1 MKKLTAGILT
11 VMLGIVAANSADASI
26 ASKGYVDAQVKT
38 SVSNATFETFKTEN
52 TANIADAKKA
62 GTDANNALEAY
73 KTTASDTFATQ
84 TALSDGLK
92 TKQNTLTAADFV
104 KDGTGNV
111 VTGVTVGDDGKIKY
125 TTASV
130 ATSAELGNLQTTV
143 ASHTT
148 ALDKL
153 NGTAET
159 DGSVAKSIADAVA
172 KTTTA
177 YEAAD
182 ATTLQS
188 AKDYADGLAGNYATA
203 AQGAKA
209 DTAVQPTAIA
219 DMETKTNAAATYA
232 TKAALEG
239 VDGKFAN
246 YTTTADMNT
255 KLEAKA
261 DKTTIGTVPEGKTVV
276 KMIEE
281 AQTSATYDD
290 TALKGRVDTIEK
302 SAAYTSGITAAGVAQ
317 IETNKTGV
325 ADNKAKV
332 EAVTKDLAD
341 NYTKTA
347 NLSDLAKATIPA
359 TCTDP
364 NAANGCALILK
375 NGVYSWEVVERD
387 AAEK

>member
-38 SVSNATFETFKTEN
+38 SVSNETFNTFKTEN
-52 TANIADAKKA
+52 TAAIEAAKQA
-62 GTDANNALEAY
+62 GTDASDALNAY
-73 KTTASDTFATQ
+73 KTTASDTFATK
-84 TALSDGLK
+84 TALSDGLA

-111 VTGVTVGDDGKIKY
+111 VTSVTVGDDGKIKY
-125 TTASV
+125 TTESV

-143 ASHTT
+143 AGHTT
-148 ALDKL
+148 ALGTL

-159 DGSVAKSIADAVA
+159 EGSVANSIANA
-172 KTTTA
+172 
-177 YEAAD
+177 
-182 ATTLQS
+182 L
-188 AKDYADGLAGNYATA
+188 KD
-203 AQGAKA
+203 
-209 DTAVQPTAIA
+209 
-219 DMETKTNAAATYA
+219 
-232 TKAALEG
+232 
-239 VDGKFAN
+239 
-246 YTTTADMNT
+246 YTTTANMNT
-255 KLEAKA
+255 ALDKKA
-261 DKTTIGTVPEGKTVV
+261 DKTTVADDLAKKQDKLTAGTNITIGTDGTISSTYTYDDSGVKADVAKNANAISAMDTAYKAADTAINTKIGTVPEGKNVV
-276 KMIEE
+276 TMIEE
-281 AQTSATYDD
+281 AKTSATYDD

-325 ADNKAKV
+325 AENKAAV
-332 EAVTKDLAD
+332 AAVTKDLAD

-347 NLSDLAKATIPA
+347 SLSDLAKATIPA

>member
-26 ASKGYVDAQVKT
+26 ASKGYVDAQVGAKVST
-38 SVSNATFETFKTEN
+38 SDFETFKGTN
-52 TANIADAKKA
+52 TTAIEAAKKA
-62 GTDANNALEAY
+62 GTDASAALETY
-73 KTTASDTFATQ
+73 KTDASNTFATQ

-125 TTASV
+125 STASV
-130 ATSAELGNLQTTV
+130 ATSAELGNLQTKV
-143 ASHTT
+143 GEHTT

-159 DGSVAKSIADAVA
+159 VGSVAKSIADAISGEV
-172 KTTTA
+172 KR
-177 YEAAD
+177 AD
-182 ATTLQS
+182 A
-188 AKDYADGLAGNYATA
+188 AYATA
-203 AQGAKA
+203 AQGALA
-209 DTAVQPTAIA
+209 DTAVQPAAIA

-232 TKAALEG
+232 TQAALTT

-246 YTTTADMNT
+246 YTTTENMNT
-255 KLEAKA
+255 ALGAKA
-261 DKTTIGTVPEGKTVV
+261 DKSTIGTVPEGKTVV
-276 KMIEE
+276 TMIEE
-281 AQTSATYDD
+281 AKTSATYDD

-325 ADNKAKV
+325 ADNKAAVEKV
-332 EAVTKDLAD
+332 AAD
-341 NYTKTA
+341 VASLGT
-347 NLSDLAKATIPA
+347 LAKAAPGNCAEPTKK
-359 TCTDP
+359 
-364 NAANGCALILK
+364 CALVFDGT
-375 NGVYSWEVVERD
+375 NYTWEVIERD
-387 AAEK
+387 AENK

>member
-38 SVSNATFETFKTEN
+38 SVSNETFNTFKTEN
-52 TANIADAKKA
+52 TAAIDAAKKA
-62 GTDANNALEAY
+62 GTDASAALETY
-73 KTTASDTFATQ
+73 KTEASNTFATQ
-84 TALSDGLK
+84 TALSDGLGN
-92 TKQNTLTAADFV
+92 KQNKLTAADFV

-125 TTASV
+125 TTESV

-172 KTTTA
+172 KTKTA

-209 DTAVQPTAIA
+209 DTAVQPAAIA
-219 DMETKTNAAATYA
+219 DMETKANAAATYA
-232 TKAALEG
+232 TQAALTT

-281 AQTSATYDD
+281 AKTSATYDD

-325 ADNKAKV
+325 AEN
-332 EAVTKDLAD
+332 
-341 NYTKTA
+341 KTA
-347 NLSDLAKATIPA
+347 VEKVAADVASLGTLAKAAPGECASSTKK
-359 TCTDP
+359 
-364 NAANGCALILK
+364 CALVFDGT
-375 NGVYSWEVVERD
+375 NYTWEVIERD
-387 AAEK
+387 AENQ

>member
-38 SVSNATFETFKTEN
+38 SVSNETFNTFKTEN
-52 TANIADAKKA
+52 TAAIEAAKKV
-62 GTDANNALEAY
+62 GTDANTALEAY
-73 KTTASDTFATQ
+73 KTTASSTFATQ
-84 TALSDGLK
+84 TALSDGLGN
-92 TKQNTLTAADFV
+92 KQNKLTAADFV

-125 TTASV
+125 TTENV
-130 ATSAELGNLQTTV
+130 ATSAELGTLRTTV
-143 ASHTT
+143 DGHTT
-148 ALDKL
+148 KLDTL
-153 NGTAET
+153 TGDG
-159 DGSVAKSIADAVA
+159 DGSVEKSIADAVA
-172 KTTTA
+172 STKKA

-209 DTAVQPTAIA
+209 DTAVQPAEIA
-219 DMETKTNAAATYA
+219 DMETKTHATATYA
-232 TKAALEG
+232 TQTALEG

-261 DKTTIGTVPEGKTVV
+261 DKSTIGEVPADKTVV

-281 AQTSATYDD
+281 AKTAASGDT
-290 TALKGRVDTIEK
+290 TALQARVKTIED
-302 SAAYTSGITAAGVAQ
+302 SAVMASGINTEKVAQ
-317 IETNKTGV
+317 IATNTTGIGENKTAV
-325 ADNKAKV
+325 A
-332 EAVTKDLAD
+332 AVTKDLAD

-359 TCTDP
+359 TCEDP
-364 NAANGCALILK
+364 DAANGCALILK
-375 NGVYSWEVVERD
+375 NGVYSWEVIERD
-387 AAEK
+387 AENQ

>member
-38 SVSNATFETFKTEN
+38 SVSNETFNTFKTEN

-62 GTDANNALEAY
+62 GTDAAAALETY
-73 KTTASDTFATQ
+73 KTSNDAAVAKKADTETVNAEL
-84 TALSDGLK
+84 AK
-92 TKQNTLTAADFV
+92 KQNTLTAADFV

-111 VTGVTVGDDGKIKY
+111 VTSVTVGDDGKIKY
-125 TTASV
+125 TTESV

-143 ASHTT
+143 AGHTT

-159 DGSVAKSIADAVA
+159 EGSVANSIANALKDY
-172 KTTTA
+172 TTTA
-177 YEAAD
+177 
-182 ATTLQS
+182 
-188 AKDYADGLAGNYATA
+188 NMNTA
-203 AQGAKA
+203 LGAKA
-209 DTAVQPTAIA
+209 D
-219 DMETKTNAAATYA
+219 KS
-232 TKAALEG
+232 
-239 VDGKFAN
+239 
-246 YTTTADMNT
+246 
-255 KLEAKA
+255 
-261 DKTTIGTVPEGKTVV
+261 TIGTVPEGKTVV

-302 SAAYTSGITAAGVAQ
+302 SAAYTSGINAEKVAQ

-325 ADNKAKV
+325 AENKAAV
-332 EAVTKDLAD
+332 AAVTKDLAD

-347 NLSDLAKATIPA
+347 DLGTLAKAAPGACAEPTKK
-359 TCTDP
+359 
-364 NAANGCALILK
+364 CALVFD
-375 NGVYSWEVVERD
+375 GTDYTWEVIERD
-387 AAEK
+387 GENQ

>member
-62 GTDANNALEAY
+62 GTDASAALETY
-73 KTTASDTFATQ
+73 KASNDAAVAKKADTETVNTELA
-84 TALSDGLK
+84 K
-92 TKQNTLTAADFV
+92 KQNKLVSTDNVVINDDNTITLKGIATDTGLADLQKTVGEHTTTLGTLTG
-104 KDGTGNV
+104 DG
-111 VTGVTVGDDGKIKY
+111 
-125 TTASV
+125 
-130 ATSAELGNLQTTV
+130 
-143 ASHTT
+143 
-148 ALDKL
+148 
-153 NGTAET
+153 
-159 DGSVAKSIADAVA
+159 DGSIAKSIADAISGEV
-172 KTTTA
+172 TR
-177 YEAAD
+177 AD
-182 ATTLQS
+182 A
-188 AKDYADGLAGNYATA
+188 AYATA

-209 DTAVQPTAIA
+209 DTAVQPAAIA

-232 TKAALEG
+232 TQAALTT

-302 SAAYTSGITAAGVAQ
+302 SDAYTSGITAAKVAQ

-325 ADNKAKV
+325 AEN
-332 EAVTKDLAD
+332 
-341 NYTKTA
+341 KTA
-347 NLSDLAKATIPA
+347 VEKVAADVASLGSLAKAAPGECASSTKK
-359 TCTDP
+359 
-364 NAANGCALILK
+364 CALVFDGT
-375 NGVYSWEVVERD
+375 NYTWEVIERD
-387 AAEK
+387 AENQ

>member
-38 SVSNATFETFKTEN
+38 SVSNTTFESFKTEN
-52 TANIADAKKA
+52 TAAIADAKKA
-62 GTDANNALEAY
+62 GTDASTALETY
-73 KTTASDTFATQ
+73 KTSNDAAVVAKADTATVNAELAKKQDKLVSTDNVVINADNTITLKGIATDT
-84 TALSDGLK
+84 GLADLQK
-92 TKQNTLTAADFV
+92 TVGEHTTTLGTLTG
-104 KDGTGNV
+104 DG
-111 VTGVTVGDDGKIKY
+111 
-125 TTASV
+125 A
-130 ATSAELGNLQTTV
+130 
-143 ASHTT
+143 
-148 ALDKL
+148 
-153 NGTAET
+153 
-159 DGSVAKSIADAVA
+159 GSVAKSIADAISGEVTRA
-172 KTTTA
+172 N
-177 YEAAD
+177 AA
-182 ATTLQS
+182 
-188 AKDYADGLAGNYATA
+188 YATA

-209 DTAVQPTAIA
+209 DTAVQQAAIA

-232 TKAALEG
+232 TKDALTTVE
-239 VDGKFAN
+239 GKFAN

-325 ADNKAKV
+325 ADNKAAV
-332 EAVTKDLAD
+332 AAVTKDLAD

-347 NLSDLAKATIPA
+347 DLGTLAKAAPGACAEPTKK
-359 TCTDP
+359 
-364 NAANGCALILK
+364 CALVFD
-375 NGVYSWEVVERD
+375 GTAYTWEVIERD
-387 AAEK
+387 DKNN

>member
-38 SVSNATFETFKTEN
+38 SVSNTTFESFKTEN

-62 GTDANNALEAY
+62 GTDASDALKAYQTSNDTAVAAKADTATVNAELAKKQDKLVSTDNVVINADNTITLKGIATDTGLADLQ
-73 KTTASDTFATQ
+73 KTVGEHTTT
-84 TALSDGLK
+84 LG
-92 TKQNTLTAADFV
+92 TLTG
-104 KDGTGNV
+104 DG
-111 VTGVTVGDDGKIKY
+111 
-125 TTASV
+125 
-130 ATSAELGNLQTTV
+130 
-143 ASHTT
+143 
-148 ALDKL
+148 
-153 NGTAET
+153 
-159 DGSVAKSIADAVA
+159 DGSIAKSIADAISGEV
-172 KTTTA
+172 TR
-177 YEAAD
+177 AD
-182 ATTLQS
+182 A
-188 AKDYADGLAGNYATA
+188 AYATA

-209 DTAVQPTAIA
+209 DTAVQPAAIA
-219 DMETKTNAAATYA
+219 DMETKTNATATYA
-232 TKAALEG
+232 TKTALET

-246 YTTTADMNT
+246 YTTTENMNT
-255 KLEAKA
+255 ALGAKA
-261 DKTTIGTVPEGKTVV
+261 DKSTIGTVPEGKTVV

-290 TALKGRVDTIEK
+290 TALKGRVETIEK

-325 ADNKAKV
+325 ASNKTAV
-332 EAVTKDLAD
+332 EAVAKDLAD

-387 AAEK
+387 ASEK

>member
-38 SVSNATFETFKTEN
+38 SVSNTTFESFKTEN
-52 TANIADAKKA
+52 TAAIEAAKQA
-62 GTDANNALEAY
+62 GTDANAALETY
-73 KTTASDTFATQ
+73 KTSNDAAVAAKADTATVNAEL
-84 TALSDGLK
+84 AK
-92 TKQNTLTAADFV
+92 KQNTLTAADFV

-111 VTGVTVGDDGKIKY
+111 VTSVTVGDDGKIKY
-125 TTASV
+125 TTESV

-159 DGSVAKSIADAVA
+159 EGSVAKSIADAISGEVTRA
-172 KTTTA
+172 N
-177 YEAAD
+177 AA
-182 ATTLQS
+182 
-188 AKDYADGLAGNYATA
+188 YATA
-203 AQGAKA
+203 AQGALA
-209 DTAVQPTAIA
+209 ATAVQPEAIN

-232 TKAALEG
+232 TKTALKT

-302 SAAYTSGITAAGVAQ
+302 SDAYTSGITAEKVAQ

-325 ADNKAKV
+325 ADNKAAV
-332 EAVTKDLAD
+332 AAVTKDLAD

-347 NLSDLAKATIPA
+347 NLSELAKATIPA

>member
-26 ASKGYVDAQVKT
+26 ASKGYVDAQVGAKVST
-38 SVSNATFETFKTEN
+38 SDFETFKGTN
-52 TANIADAKKA
+52 TTAIEAAKQA
-62 GTDANNALEAY
+62 GTDASDALKAY
-73 KTTASDTFATQ
+73 KTEASNTFATQ
-84 TALSDGLK
+84 TALSEGLA
-92 TKQNTLTAADFV
+92 TKQKTLKAGTNIEIKD
-104 KDGTGNV
+104 DGTIG
-111 VTGVTVGDDGKIKY
+111 TVGIA
-125 TTASV
+125 TTEGLNAL
-130 ATSAELGNLQTTV
+130 ETTV
-143 ASHTT
+143 GEHTT
-148 ALDKL
+148 ALNKL

-159 DGSVAKSIADAVA
+159 EGSVAKSIADAVA
-172 KTTTA
+172 STKTA

-182 ATTLQS
+182 ATTLKS
-188 AKDYADGLAGNYATA
+188 AKTYADGLAGNYATA

-209 DTAVQPTAIA
+209 DTAVQPAEIA

-232 TKAALEG
+232 TKTDLG
-239 VDGKFAN
+239 
-246 YTTTADMNT
+246 T
-255 KLEAKA
+255 KA
-261 DKTTIGTVPEGKTVV
+261 DKSTIGTVTAGKTVV
-276 KMIEE
+276 EMIED
-281 AQTSATYDD
+281 AKTSATYDN
-290 TALKGRVDTIEK
+290 TALNGRVDTIEK

-325 ADNKAKV
+325 AENKAAV
-332 EAVTKDLAD
+332 AAVTTDLAD

-347 NLSDLAKATIPA
+347 NLSELAKATIPA

>member
-26 ASKGYVDAQVKT
+26 ASRGYVDAQVKT

-62 GTDANNALEAY
+62 GTDASAALDAY
-73 KTTASDTFATQ
+73 KTTASDTFATK
-84 TALSDGLK
+84 TALSDGLA
-92 TKQNTLTAADFV
+92 TKQNTLKAGTNIEIKD
-104 KDGTGNV
+104 DGTIG
-111 VTGVTVGDDGKIKY
+111 TVGIA
-125 TTASV
+125 TTEGLNAL
-130 ATSAELGNLQTTV
+130 ETTV
-143 ASHTT
+143 AGHTT

-159 DGSVAKSIADAVA
+159 EGSVAKSIADAVA
-172 KTTTA
+172 KTKTA

-209 DTAVQPTAIA
+209 DTAVQPAAIA

-232 TKAALEG
+232 TQAALTT

-281 AQTSATYDD
+281 AKTSATYDD
-290 TALKGRVDTIEK
+290 TALKGRVDAIEK
-302 SAAYTSGITAAGVAQ
+302 TGITAEKVAQ

-325 ADNKAKV
+325 ADNKAAVEKV
-332 EAVTKDLAD
+332 AAD
-341 NYTKTA
+341 VA
-347 NLSDLAKATIPA
+347 SLGSLAKAAPGECASSTKK
-359 TCTDP
+359 
-364 NAANGCALILK
+364 CALVFD
-375 NGVYSWEVVERD
+375 GTDYTWEVIERD
-387 AAEK
+387 AENQ

>member
-38 SVSNATFETFKTEN
+38 SVSNTTFESFKTEN
-52 TANIADAKKA
+52 TAAIADAKKA
-62 GTDANNALEAY
+62 GTDASAALETY
-73 KTTASDTFATQ
+73 KTSNDTAVAAKADTATVN
-84 TALSDGLK
+84 AELAK
-92 TKQNTLTAADFV
+92 KQNTLTAADFV

-111 VTGVTVGDDGKIKY
+111 VTSVTVGDDGKIKY
-125 TTASV
+125 TTESV
-130 ATSAELGNLQTTV
+130 ATSAELGTLQTTV
-143 ASHTT
+143 AGHTT

-159 DGSVAKSIADAVA
+159 EGSVAKSIADAVA
-172 KTTTA
+172 STKTA

-209 DTAVQPTAIA
+209 DTAVQPAAIA

-246 YTTTADMNT
+246 YTTTTDMNT
-255 KLEAKA
+255 ALNLKA
-261 DKTTIGTVPEGKTVV
+261 DKATIGEVETGKTVV
-276 KMIEE
+276 EMI
-281 AQTSATYDD
+281 ADAKTAASGDT
-290 TALKGRVDTIEK
+290 TALQARVKTIED
-302 SAAYTSGITAAGVAQ
+302 SDVMASGATKAKIDAIATNTAGVAS
-317 IETNKTGV
+317 NKT
-325 ADNKAKV
+325 AV
-332 EAVTKDLAD
+332 EAVAKDLAD

-347 NLSDLAKATIPA
+347 DLGTLAKAAPGECAEPTKK
-359 TCTDP
+359 
-364 NAANGCALILK
+364 CALVFDGTK
-375 NGVYSWEVVERD
+375 YTWEVIERD
-387 AAEK
+387 AENK

>member
-38 SVSNATFETFKTEN
+38 SVSNTTFESFKTEN

-62 GTDANNALEAY
+62 GTDASAALETY
-73 KTTASDTFATQ
+73 KTSNDAAVAAKADTATVNAEL
-84 TALSDGLK
+84 AK
-92 TKQNTLTAADFV
+92 KQNTLTAADFV

-111 VTGVTVGDDGKIKY
+111 VTSVTVGDDGKIKY
-125 TTASV
+125 TTESV

-159 DGSVAKSIADAVA
+159 EGSVAKSIADAISGEVTRA
-172 KTTTA
+172 N
-177 YEAAD
+177 AA
-182 ATTLQS
+182 
-188 AKDYADGLAGNYATA
+188 YATA

-209 DTAVQPTAIA
+209 DTAVQPEAIN

-232 TKAALEG
+232 TKTALET

-281 AQTSATYDD
+281 AKTSATYDD

-302 SAAYTSGITAAGVAQ
+302 SDAYTSGITAAKVAQ

-325 ADNKAKV
+325 AEN
-332 EAVTKDLAD
+332 
-341 NYTKTA
+341 KTA
-347 NLSDLAKATIPA
+347 VEKVAADVASLGTLAKAAPGNCAEPTKK
-359 TCTDP
+359 
-364 NAANGCALILK
+364 CALVFDGT
-375 NGVYSWEVVERD
+375 NYTWEVIERD
-387 AAEK
+387 AENQ

>member
-62 GTDANNALEAY
+62 GTDA
-73 KTTASDTFATQ
+73 TTALNEYKESNA
-84 TALSDGLK
+84 TALAAKADTATVNAELAK
-92 TKQNTLTAADFV
+92 KQNTLTAADFV

-125 TTASV
+125 STASV
-130 ATSAELGNLQTTV
+130 ATSAELGTLQTTV

-159 DGSVAKSIADAVA
+159 DGSVAKSIADAISGEVTRA
-172 KTTTA
+172 N
-177 YEAAD
+177 AA
-182 ATTLQS
+182 
-188 AKDYADGLAGNYATA
+188 YATA

-209 DTAVQPTAIA
+209 DTAVQPAAIA
-219 DMETKTNAAATYA
+219 DMETKANAAATYA
-232 TKAALEG
+232 TQAALTT

-281 AQTSATYDD
+281 AKTSATYDD
-290 TALKGRVDTIEK
+290 TALNGRVDTIEK
-302 SAAYTSGITAAGVAQ
+302 SDVMTSGATKAKIDAIATNTA
-317 IETNKTGV
+317 GV
-325 ADNKAKV
+325 ADNKAAV
-332 EAVTKDLAD
+332 AAVTKDLAD

-347 NLSDLAKATIPA
+347 DLGTLAKAAPGECAEPTKK
-359 TCTDP
+359 
-364 NAANGCALILK
+364 CALVFDGT
-375 NGVYSWEVVERD
+375 NYTWEVIERD
-387 AAEK
+387 AENQ

>member
-26 ASKGYVDAQVKT
+26 ASKGYVDAQVGAKVST
-38 SVSNATFETFKTEN
+38 SDFETFKTEN

-62 GTDANNALEAY
+62 GTDASAALETYKTSNNAAVAA
-73 KTTASDTFATQ
+73 KADTATVNAEL
-84 TALSDGLK
+84 AK
-92 TKQNTLTAADFV
+92 KQNKLVSTDNVVINDDNTITLKGIATDTGLADLQKTVGEHTTTLGTLTGD
-104 KDGTGNV
+104 
-111 VTGVTVGDDGKIKY
+111 GDDSI
-125 TTASV
+125 
-130 ATSAELGNLQTTV
+130 
-143 ASHTT
+143 
-148 ALDKL
+148 
-153 NGTAET
+153 
-159 DGSVAKSIADAVA
+159 AKSIANAISGEV
-172 KTTTA
+172 TR
-177 YEAAD
+177 AD
-182 ATTLQS
+182 A
-188 AKDYADGLAGNYATA
+188 AYATA

-209 DTAVQPTAIA
+209 DTAVQPAAIA
-219 DMETKTNAAATYA
+219 DMETKANAAATYA
-232 TKAALEG
+232 TQAALTT

-281 AQTSATYDD
+281 AKTSATYDD

-325 ADNKAKV
+325 ADNKAAV
-332 EAVTKDLAD
+332 AAVTKDLAD
-341 NYTKTA
+341 NYTKTEQ
-347 NLSDLAKATIPA
+347 LSKLATATIPA

-364 NAANGCALILK
+364 KAANGCALILK

-387 AAEK
+387 AAENK